1 LLCEKII
8 QMIDSDTFDDFNW
21 FKRNNLK
28 SRFLRDKKEFNDKS
42 SPFWFRYYVL
52 GRWIALKIAK

>member
-1 LLCEKII
+1 
-8 QMIDSDTFDDFNW
+8 MIDSDTFDDFNW